1 MARATNGP
9 ASRARR
15 KRILLRAKGFRGFR
29 SKLFRYAKDAVYKAW
44 QYEYRDRKK
53 RKGQFRR
60 LWTARISAAVRP
72 LGLTYSRFME
82 GLKAAN
88 VDLDRKSLS
97 ELAIANPEA
106 FKAVFEQAKKAGR
119 DITVLYDKFT
129 REPKADDQNV
139 KYFYEGSRFYTV
151 EVNPSLERGYEIGF
165 KAGKHELFPFPF
177 EVASKNANLVQNPGW

>member
-44 QYEYRDRKK
+44 QYEYRDRKR

-60 LWTARISAAVRP
+60 LWSARISAAVRP

-88 VDLDRKSLS
+88 IDLDRKSLA
-97 ELAIANPEA
+97 ELAVSNPEA
-106 FKAVFEQAKKAGR
+106 FKAVFDAAKKAIDAKQGA
-119 DITVLYDKFT
+119 TLAK
-129 REPKADDQNV
+129 
-139 KYFYEGSRFYTV
+139 
-151 EVNPSLERGYEIGF
+151 
-165 KAGKHELFPFPF
+165 
-177 EVASKNANLVQNPGW
+177 

>member
-44 QYEYRDRKK
+44 QYEYRDRKR

-60 LWTARISAAVRP
+60 LWSARISAAVRP

-88 VDLDRKSLS
+88 IDLDRKSLAD
-97 ELAIANPEA
+97 LAVADPEA
-106 FKAVFEQAKKAGR
+106 FKAVFDLAKKAIDAKQGA
-119 DITVLYDKFT
+119 TLAK
-129 REPKADDQNV
+129 
-139 KYFYEGSRFYTV
+139 
-151 EVNPSLERGYEIGF
+151 
-165 KAGKHELFPFPF
+165 
-177 EVASKNANLVQNPGW
+177 

>member
-9 ASRARR
+9 VSRARR
-15 KRILLRAKGFRGFR
+15 KRILQRAKGFRGFR

-82 GLKAAN
+82 GIKAAG

-106 FKAVFEQAKKAGR
+106 FKAVFDLAKKAI
-119 DITVLYDKFT
+119 DAK
-129 REPKADDQNV
+129 
-139 KYFYEGSRFYTV
+139 EGAT
-151 EVNPSLERGYEIGF
+151 LQ
-165 KAGKHELFPFPF
+165 A
-177 EVASKNANLVQNPGW
+177 